1 MHSLKETQ
9 TILHGTIL
17 IEVLGLQLPHSS
29 IISKTQVVWSALVA
43 SLYPT
48 KFFLPYFSCN

>member
-9 TILHGTIL
+9 TILHCTIL

-43 SLYPT
+43 SLSH
-48 KFFLPYFSCN
+48 KVFSSLFLVID